1 MKTKQILCQVRHSFS
16 EVNKTTLKPFEVV
29 VVKPLA
35 VTTDNGW
42 SSEVKEV
49 EDRITIPSFIA
60 AKYSSVL
67 RTNNCLIVDM
77 EYHVK
82 DETEFTTKEGVK
94 KHDTTGWQ
102 FADIKP
108 LVETDLI
115 DIEYECDIKRYRP
128 SLYKAI
134 TVTQMAQQTSSVS
147 QGF

>member
-1 MKTKQILCQVRHSFS
+1 
-16 EVNKTTLKPFEVV
+16 
-29 VVKPLA
+29 
-35 VTTDNGW
+35 
-42 SSEVKEV
+42 
-49 EDRITIPSFIA
+49 
-60 AKYSSVL
+60 
-67 RTNNCLIVDM
+67 M

-115 DIEYECDIKRYRP
+115 DIEYDCDIKRYRP